1 MQPRVPPH
9 GWLVLVGDLGLGQV
23 RLALKSLLRFLNFLL
38 KDASGD
44 HGRHSGQRTQ
54 VVRTETRWSE
64 GPTPVRTA
72 VTLAV
77 GPPDSRSWAG
87 GRVFGRL
94 SLFLLFNLYVG
105 SLSDPLPAAKEL
117 FQRLRLLGLLAFSQ
131 EVYGF

>member
-23 RLALKSLLRFLNFLL
+23 RLALKTLLHFLNFLL

-44 HGRHSGQRTQ
+44 HERHSGQRTQ

-77 GPPDSRSWAG
+77 RPPDSRSWAG

-94 SLFLLFNLYVG
+94 NLFLLFLIYT
-105 SLSDPLPAAKEL
+105 LFPFQIRFPPLRSASSA
-117 FQRLRLLGLLAFSQ
+117 
-131 EVYGF
+131 